1 MRKKSWFFADLFLHF
16 AVLGLLSNLRHSC
29 PAMNK
34 QFGRKMKPMNHTL
47 TSPLCRFAALG
58 VALFVGASSDAGYYT
73 SIYTLNS
80 PYTASSPN
88 VTQVL
93 VNWSTSLTSG
103 MVQQGDLTDWS
114 ISLLGGGNLFYTD
127 NVIIGGSVQSNRGVA
142 RGIADVLFRFDFA
155 TFKPGDFD
163 NMLAGLSLSSAT
175 STAYNIYSY
184 PNSLLG
190 PPYSSLGIWSNG
202 VESTRQL
209 PGYSSVFT
217 IPAPGAF
224 VAVAFAMAIKRR
236 RRN

>member
-1 MRKKSWFFADLFLHF
+1 MRKIFERFSDILLHF
-16 AVLGLLSNLRHSC
+16 GVLGLLSDIWNECS
-29 PAMNK
+29 AMNK

-47 TSPLCRFAALG
+47 ISPLCRFAALG

-127 NVIIGGSVQSNRGVA
+127 NVIIGGSVQSNRGVT
-142 RGIADVLFRFDFA
+142 RGIADVLFRFDLG
-155 TFKPGDFD
+155 TFTPGDFD
-163 NMLAGLSLSSAT
+163 NIDRYP
-175 STAYNIYSY
+175 TAE
-184 PNSLLG
+184 
-190 PPYSSLGIWSNG
+190 PPLM
-202 VESTRQL
+202 R
-209 PGYSSVFT
+209 F
-217 IPAPGAF
+217 
-224 VAVAFAMAIKRR
+224 RR
-236 RRN
+236 S

>member
-1 MRKKSWFFADLFLHF
+1 
-16 AVLGLLSNLRHSC
+16 
-29 PAMNK
+29 MNK
-34 QFGRKMKPMNHTL
+34 QYGRKMKPMNHTL
-47 TSPLCRFAALG
+47 TNPLCRFAALG
-58 VALFVGASSDAGYYT
+58 VALFVGAYSDAGYYT

-103 MVQQGDLTDWS
+103 MVQEGDLTDWS
-114 ISLLGGGNLFYTD
+114 ISLLGGDNLFYTD

-142 RGIADVLFRFDFA
+142 RGLADVLFRFDLG
-155 TFKPGDFD
+155 TFTSGDFD
-163 NMLAGLSLSSAT
+163 NMLAGSSLSSAT

-202 VESTRQL
+202 IESTRQL
-209 PGYSSVFT
+209 PGYSSVIT